1 MSMDACLPTFP
12 KTLWNTSLS
21 SIRPFNCLTHD
32 RSIRKL
38 DRNSSS
44 DMYIPSS
51 NILSQL
57 LSHCLYASR
66 EQYLH
71 DFKQAKSVKMSRSIS
86 SSKLSSSSKH
96 KCMKAFL
103 TRCSP
108 RASHS
113 LMAIALLVSQ
123 ALWRGSLMCVWF
135 VRETKEKNNFFVNLR
150 VLGWSML
157 LDFAWWSRKFPKM
170 DSLKKNQKTRR

>member
-1 MSMDACLPTFP
+1 MKHGCLLAYLSQ
-12 KTLWNTSLS
+12 TLWNTSSS

-44 DMYIPSS
+44 YMYIPSS

-57 LSHCLYASR
+57 MSHCLYASR
-66 EQYLH
+66 EQYLD
-71 DFKQAKSVKMSRSIS
+71 DFKRAKSVKMSWSIS
-86 SSKLSSSSKH
+86 SSKLSSSLKH

-103 TRCSP
+103 TRCST

-123 ALWRGSLMCVWF
+123 AFWRGYFTCVGF
-135 VRETKEKNNFFVNLR
+135 VRETKEKIVFC
-150 VLGWSML
+150 
-157 LDFAWWSRKFPKM
+157 
-170 DSLKKNQKTRR
+170 